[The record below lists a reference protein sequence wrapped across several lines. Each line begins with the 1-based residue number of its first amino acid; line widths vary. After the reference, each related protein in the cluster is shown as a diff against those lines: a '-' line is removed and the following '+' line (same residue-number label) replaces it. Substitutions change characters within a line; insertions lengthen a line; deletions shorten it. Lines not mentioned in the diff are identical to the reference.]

1 MPKTKCATCGRICW
15 TCRKCQNRTFCE
27 FCNTCNLHGQDDPTA
42 EMIRAPRPESGRIFV
57 VQVSFF
63 TRRGWSETFEV
74 RVRSKG
80 LAGAIWR
87 GVRQARREHLKP
99 RTRVKQARVVAI
111 AA

>member
-1 MPKTKCATCGRICW
+1 MQVRDEQLPQRD
-15 TCRKCQNRTFCE
+15 E
-27 FCNTCNLHGQDDPTA
+27 YSPTL
-42 EMIRAPRPESGRIFV
+42 RSPGSDHR

-63 TRRGWSETFEV
+63 TRRGWFETFEV

-80 LAGAIWR
+80 LAVAIWR
-87 GVRQARREHLKP
+87 GVRQARRDNLNP

>member
-1 MPKTKCATCGRICW
+1 MPKTKCVTCGRICG

-27 FCNTCNLHGQDDPTA
+27 FCNTCNLHGQDDPTPD
-42 EMIRAPRPESGRIFV
+42 MIRAPRPEPGRMFV
-57 VQVSFF
+57 VHVAFF
-63 TRRGWSETFEV
+63 TRLGWSQTFEV